1 MNHFELFGI
10 PLGFEIDQS
19 LLKRKYYELSKQ
31 FHPDKFTLHSEE
43 EQVHAL
49 QKSTELNKAYR
60 VLKDKQSRIKYILEY
75 LGVEFNEGNEQV
87 SQEFLMEM
95 VDINET
101 LMELKFDP
109 DIEKQ
114 KETLHSINAIKTSLS
129 DEIALVA
136 QKLDFN
142 NPSEEQLVQIKDYY
156 LKSQYLK
163 RLVQNLDH

>member
-95 VDINET
+95 MDINET

>member
-1 MNHFELFGI
+1 MNYFELFGM
-10 PLGFEIDQS
+10 PLGFEIDQR

-31 FHPDKFTLHSEE
+31 FHPDKFTLHSDE
-43 EQVHAL
+43 EQVQAL
-49 QKSTELNKAYR
+49 QKSTEVNKAYK

-75 LGVEFNEGNEQV
+75 LGVEFNEGNEKV

-95 VDINET
+95 MDINET

-114 KETLHSINAIKTSLS
+114 KAALHSIEAIKTSLS
-129 DEIALVA
+129 DEIAPVT
-136 QKLDFN
+136 QKIDLN
-142 NPSEEQLVQIKDYY
+142 NPTDSALAQIKDYY

-163 RLVQNLDH
+163 RLVQHLDH